1 VLTVDLIRRI
11 DYSFRLVGKVVRGV
25 GDSLLLVGGA
35 TETLASST
43 IGLAEDSVRIFED
56 IAGSLAAA
64 LRPKDP
70 NKPIRAKPKVVTT
83 VDADD
88 TNDSSTNSFFSFGTT
103 DQSVH
108 GDEAPEGPIENYDS
122 LADIFEYYQRRAVD
136 FLVFVSEE
144 INGVPSLAAEIFGI
158 LGVCYVACVYWISR
172 ALRER
177 SSKAYIHV
185 PRLPP
190 PVPRGAI
197 PMYPMGRSLL
207 RLIASIPSLVARSML
222 LTLGLGFRIV
232 FDRRSILLLLFTF
245 AWAYLS
251 WASQIRSFAIQR
263 HAEGKGFRLAIASIG
278 TTVPSRSEPV
288 LWVNAL
294 FTQIWQT
301 RGTEL
306 TKPKSGR
313 KYPVFVDRAMKRR
326 LDSELCQRCDKE
338 IKNCPEECS
347 IVHGGLEPVLSGII
361 GNSLMEMF
369 QSLKYSGPKDVA
381 YVSIYSITLGSQPP
395 LIRGVEL
402 LGKEHAGERYE
413 YELDVLVLF
422 EDMEIILGT
431 LLHCPMPSCI
441 LPLDSPVS

>member
-1 VLTVDLIRRI
+1 MRRLV
-11 DYSFRLVGKVVRGV
+11 YPLRLVGKVVRGV

-70 NKPIRAKPKVVTT
+70 NKPSRVKPKVVVTN
-83 VDADD
+83 DAEDA
-88 TNDSSTNSFFSFGTT
+88 NDSSTNSFFSFGTT

-108 GDEAPEGPIENYDS
+108 EDETLTLERPIENYDS
-122 LADIFEYYQRRAVD
+122 LADIFEYYQHRTID
-136 FLVFVSEE
+136 FLEFISDD
-144 INGVPSLAAEIFGI
+144 INGVPSLAPEIFGI
-158 LGVCYVACVYWISR
+158 LGVCYLACVYWISR
-172 ALRER
+172 ALSER
-177 SSKAYIHV
+177 SFKAYIHL
-185 PRLPP
+185 PRLPSP
-190 PVPRGAI
+190 IPRASI
-197 PMYPMGRSLL
+197 PLYPTRRSLL
-207 RLIASIPSLVARSML
+207 RFIASIPSLVAKSML
-222 LTLGLGFRIV
+222 LILRLLFRIV
-232 FDRRSILLLLFTF
+232 FDSRVILLLLFTF

-263 HAEGKGFRLAIASIG
+263 HAEAKGFRLAIASIG

-301 RGTEL
+301 RGTES

-313 KYPVFVDRAMKRR
+313 KYPIFVERAMKQRR
-326 LDSELCQRCDKE
+326 LDNELCQHCDKE
-338 IKNCPEECS
+338 IKNCPGECS
-347 IVHGGLEPVLSGII
+347 IVNGGLEPVLSGII

-369 QSLKYSGPKDVA
+369 QSLKYAGPKDVA

-402 LGKEHAGERYE
+402 MGQEHEGERYE

-422 EDMEIILGT
+422 EDMEIVLGT
-431 LLHCPMPSCI
+431 LVHCPQLSCV